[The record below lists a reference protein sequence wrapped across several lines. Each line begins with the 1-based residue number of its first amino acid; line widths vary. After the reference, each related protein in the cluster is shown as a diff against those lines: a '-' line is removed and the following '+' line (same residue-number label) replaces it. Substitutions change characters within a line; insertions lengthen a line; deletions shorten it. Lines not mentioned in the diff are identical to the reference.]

1 MEVRV
6 RESGPR
12 RRRSARRRAC
22 RDLHLSAHG
31 TNVRAVLD
39 SLDAAA
45 VRRWCAVALVALR
58 RHQVEIDELN
68 VYPVPDGD
76 TGTNLVLTVSSA
88 WRALAAEPEELA
100 ATSVGSELEPEGEIA
115 RLGRVLRCMAR
126 GALLGARGNSGVIT
140 SQILR
145 GIADAMAVAPAARGR
160 AVAEALTAA
169 ARAGYAAVAEPVEGT
184 VLTVA
189 SAAALAATA
198 ADTDDL
204 ATVVRAAARGAA
216 EGLAATPDLLP
227 VLAHNGVVDAGGRG
241 LVVLLDALVE
251 VVTGQ
256 APATAP
262 LARVARDPRLLT
274 MARETGSAE
283 YEYEVQYLLD
293 AAEAEVAGLRAGL
306 AGLGDSLVIIGTG
319 AGADDLAQWPTWN
332 VHVHVN
338 DVGAAIEAGVRAGR
352 PYRISVTRFADQ
364 IAARPAD
371 RASPTNASPY
381 RANPDHVYPIG
392 ANPDGANPDGASPDS
407 ANPVGLLTALAG
419 ARALGEE
426 TQGGVVVVAGPGLAE
441 IFAAEGAVVVAGGP
455 TNNPS
460 TAEILAA
467 IHATGAT
474 QVVLLP
480 NDSNVRA
487 VASAAAEE
495 ARSAGIRV
503 GVVPT
508 RSPVQALAAMAVRD
522 ASRRFHDDVIA
533 MAEAAGACRWAELT
547 TAVRE
552 ALTVAGRC
560 LAGDVLALVEGEVN
574 LIGQD
579 LYETA
584 VNLLDRMLAAGGEM
598 VTLITGAEAAADLG
612 DRLAAHIAQAWP
624 FVEAHV
630 YHGGQPHY
638 PLLVGVE

>member
-1 MEVRV
+1 M
-6 RESGPR
+6 
-12 RRRSARRRAC
+12 
-22 RDLHLSAHG
+22 
-31 TNVRAVLD
+31 LD

-45 VRRWCAVALVALR
+45 VRRWCAVGLDALR

-76 TGTNLVLTVSSA
+76 TGTNLVLTVTSA
-88 WRALAAEPEELA
+88 WRALAAEPDELA
-100 ATSVGSELEPEGEIA
+100 ATAVGSELEPEGEIA

-145 GIADAMAVAPAARGR
+145 GTADAMAVAPAARGR

-216 EGLAATPDLLP
+216 EALARTPELLP
-227 VLAHNGVVDAGGRG
+227 GAGPQRRRRRRRSGTGGPAGRVGGGGNRAGPGRRAAGPGGPRSPAAHDGPGDRLRRVRVRGAVPAGRRRGRGGGAARGAGRARRLAGDHRYRSDAG
-241 LVVLLDALVE
+241 
-251 VVTGQ
+251 
-256 APATAP
+256 
-262 LARVARDPRLLT
+262 
-274 MARETGSAE
+274 
-283 YEYEVQYLLD
+283 
-293 AAEAEVAGLRAGL
+293 AG
-306 AGLGDSLVIIGTG
+306 
-319 AGADDLAQWPTWN
+319 DLAQWPTWN

-364 IAARPAD
+364 IAARPSD
-371 RASPTNASPY
+371 RASPISASPHRTDPD
-381 RANPDHVYPIG
+381 RAYPAG
-392 ANPDGANPDGASPDS
+392 VSP
-407 ANPVGLLTALAG
+407 AGQVAALASEPESV
-419 ARALGEE
+419 EE
-426 TQGGVVVVAGPGLAE
+426 TPGVVVVVAGPGLAE
-441 IFAAEGAVVVAGGP
+441 IFAAEGAVVVDGGP

-474 QVVLLP
+474 RVVLLP

-487 VASAAAEE
+487 VAAAAAEE

-584 VNLLDRMLAAGGEM
+584 VNLLDRMLAGGGEM

-612 DRLAAHIAQAWP
+612 DRLAAHVAQAWP
-624 FVEAHV
+624 FVEVHL